1 MVFELN
7 GKFMTTILSDNTAGM
22 ILENILL
29 AMEGIKFSKSQASG
43 IVGSEN
49 RLEKLVESGKI
60 RAEKKAD
67 CQNGKWF
74 CNGADVLRYCSYKKR
89 HKKGTSLKACEGGYF
104 LHKCLHV
111 LISWC
116 TDWLVK
122 VVRTIFS
129 MGTWSNGR
137 TSA

>member
-49 RLEKLVESGKI
+49 RLESLL
-60 RAEKKAD
+60 RAVRY
-67 CQNGKWF
+67 
-74 CNGADVLRYCSYKKR
+74 VLRR
-89 HKKGTSLKACEGGYF
+89 RQ
-104 LHKCLHV
+104 
-111 LISWC
+111 I
-116 TDWLVK
+116 
-122 VVRTIFS
+122 VRTE
-129 MGTWSNGR
+129 NG
-137 TSA
+137 SAMVLMC

>member
-49 RLEKLVESGKI
+49 RLESLL
-60 RAEKKAD
+60 RAVRY
-67 CQNGKWF
+67 
-74 CNGADVLRYCSYKKR
+74 VLRR
-89 HKKGTSLKACEGGYF
+89 RQ
-104 LHKCLHV
+104 
-111 LISWC
+111 I
-116 TDWLVK
+116 
-122 VVRTIFS
+122 VRTE
-129 MGTWSNGR
+129 MVLQWC
-137 TSA
+137 

>member
-22 ILENILL
+22 ILENIL

-89 HKKGTSLKACEGGYF
+89 HKKRNKSKSL
-104 LHKCLHV
+104 
-111 LISWC
+111 
-116 TDWLVK
+116 
-122 VVRTIFS
+122 
-129 MGTWSNGR
+129 
-137 TSA
+137 

>member
-7 GKFMTTILSDNTAGM
+7 VKFMTTILSDNTAG
-22 ILENILL
+22 IVLENILL
-29 AMEGIKFSKSQASG
+29 AMEGIRFSKSQASG

-60 RAEKKAD
+60 RAEKKTD

-89 HKKGTSLKACEGGYF
+89 HKKRKKSRSL
-104 LHKCLHV
+104 
-111 LISWC
+111 
-116 TDWLVK
+116 
-122 VVRTIFS
+122 
-129 MGTWSNGR
+129 
-137 TSA
+137 